1 VPDENGPNCAAH
13 MTSFFA
19 DIEIK
24 HRHKIN
30 RPTTLDLVHNVEDY
44 FSPLRRRRWEPN
56 CFTGKSGW
64 VDNHPHFMF
73 EQVTLY
79 PLHQLMSPF
88 ERGSTNFYGDVAD
101 VKVAAR
107 KDSNRKEN
115 HRLQQLA
122 QQVRAYLRGRLS
134 GAHCRRRRRR
144 RRDGNVKR

>member
-1 VPDENGPNCAAH
+1 LLYWQ
-13 MTSFFA
+13 
-19 DIEIK
+19 
-24 HRHKIN
+24 R
-30 RPTTLDLVHNVEDY
+30 
-44 FSPLRRRRWEPN
+44 
-56 CFTGKSGW
+56 GW
-64 VDNHPHFMF
+64 VYNPPHFMF

-122 QQVRAYLRGRLS
+122 QQVRACLRGQLS

-144 RRDGNVKR
+144 RRRRKCKKIRIGATTFSIMTLSIVTFRIKRTSIIGLRVITLSILSFSVTAPNITNLIQLST